1 MTIDQLR
8 LLLEQKTNEEEADR
22 AREKAEDVE
31 AQRRGEEEARKIR
44 ARERKL
50 GEKESL
56 ADNVQLMMEQ
66 MEGIIQ
72 SCPITRLNVT
82 TT

>member
-1 MTIDQLR
+1 MRKRNIEGKDKR
-8 LLLEQKTNEEEADR
+8 DNESN
-22 AREKAEDVE
+22 REKE
-31 AQRRGEEEARKIR
+31 RKIR
-44 ARERKL
+44 E
-50 GEKESL
+50 GESL

>member
-1 MTIDQLR
+1 MNRI
-8 LLLEQKTNEEEADR
+8 E
-22 AREKAEDVE
+22 RERKRKRE
-31 AQRRGEEEARKIR
+31 RGTERQSDR
-44 ARERKL
+44 ARERKP